1 MLYTM
6 YNNKY
11 PCIHQQE
18 IYIYISMGM
27 HGGKIKVIITFT
39 NHWINIQHNTHPL
52 CIYIHIYMVGH
63 YIPVYTTK
71 NTVEVYSA
79 DSAFCRKVD
88 GKIK

>member
-1 MLYTM
+1 M
-6 YNNKY
+6 YPSTGN
-11 PCIHQQE
+11 
-18 IYIYISMGM
+18 IYIYGNAW
-27 HGGKIKVIITFT
+27 GVKIKVIITFT

-79 DSAFCRKVD
+79 DSAFCRKWTE
-88 GKIK
+88 K